1 MAFTWIG
8 SHGLDLGWMRISMYT
23 APAILALAINVACVF
38 LLTAFLDDRLDNKGK
53 ENDTISTM
61 DVAVSDDDSVDT
73 TDTSSSSKSVSIDV
87 IAVLV
92 CMTTRSAR
100 MLVTSNM
107 ESIGSP
113 YSQLMFGFNEVDVLH
128 YNSLVQSGQGFLTG
142 VMFIV
147 YACTNYTKWV
157 SERANCVGAMI
168 ALLFFHLLTFSW
180 PFLPGNIDCAS
191 NVANGTVWEWCD
203 TLRPV
208 NVYLFYG
215 SYVLVFG
222 LALPCLNNSLQSLY
236 SLVLGNGRQGT
247 LQGLNQSVGSISRI
261 LGPLVMSTT
270 FTRFGPQATWG
281 VEIGTLALFLGI
293 WAVTYRRLVP
303 ASQRKR
309 KVYAEESVEDP
320 IKMKY

>member
-1 MAFTWIG
+1 MLLVRLSTTLTPRKPF
-8 SHGLDLGWMRISMYT
+8 S
-23 APAILALAINVACVF
+23 VF

-73 TDTSSSSKSVSIDV
+73 TDTSSSLKNVSSIDV

-147 YACTNYTKWV
+147 YACTNYTKW
-157 SERANCVGAMI
+157 
-168 ALLFFHLLTFSW
+168 
-180 PFLPGNIDCAS
+180 
-191 NVANGTVWEWCD
+191 
-203 TLRPV
+203 
-208 NVYLFYG
+208 
-215 SYVLVFG
+215 
-222 LALPCLNNSLQSLY
+222 
-236 SLVLGNGRQGT
+236 
-247 LQGLNQSVGSISRI
+247 
-261 LGPLVMSTT
+261 
-270 FTRFGPQATWG
+270 
-281 VEIGTLALFLGI
+281 
-293 WAVTYRRLVP
+293 
-303 ASQRKR
+303 
-309 KVYAEESVEDP
+309 
-320 IKMKY
+320 